1 MLRGLTWRG
10 QEIKTHSRETER
22 GATEGGGLR
31 TGRWPAS
38 RSERKRSLRNQGRC
52 PDQRRGVLGP
62 QEKQGDLRSPGEQ
75 RSGHAAT
82 AAWRGSPPRGPGP
95 GARPHSPTR
104 YGLAW
109 HGSLVDGSPRMPVS
123 RFSPVRVIWGSQD
136 ARQKDTVKAFYCFL
150 STKFLGWTLENYS
163 IEVVREARESQ

>member
-1 MLRGLTWRG
+1 MPRGLTWRG
-10 QEIKTHSRETER
+10 REIKTHSRETEH

-52 PDQRRGVLGP
+52 PDQRRAVLGP

-95 GARPHSPTR
+95 GARPPQPHQVRPR
-104 YGLAW
+104 LAW
-109 HGSLVDGSPRMPVS
+109 QPCGREPPDACLTVFPCACNLGEPGCETEGHCEGLLLFPFNQVFRMDP
-123 RFSPVRVIWGSQD
+123 GKLQH
-136 ARQKDTVKAFYCFL
+136 
-150 STKFLGWTLENYS
+150 
-163 IEVVREARESQ
+163 